1 MGMPSAG
8 GSRRGRRF
16 RPSAE
21 INVTPLVDVM
31 LVLLIIF
38 MVTAPMLTSGINVD
52 LPKSSAAPHN
62 VDVKPVNVS
71 VKEDGTIYLD
81 DHPVAEQDLVA
92 QLRERV
98 HDDQQQRIHV
108 RGDLRLSYGQVAR
121 IMAMIAGAGFKRIAL
136 DTREQPAGQ

>member
-1 MGMPSAG
+1 MGMSSAG
-8 GSRRGRRF
+8 GTRRGRRF

-52 LPKSSAAPHN
+52 LPKSSAALHN

-71 VKEDGTIYLD
+71 VKEDGTIFLNNT
-81 DHPVAEQDLVA
+81 PVAEQDLIA
-92 QLRERV
+92 QLKASV
-98 HDDQQQRIHV
+98 QDDQQQRIHI

-121 IMAMIAGAGFKRIAL
+121 VMAMIAGAGFKRIAL

>member
-1 MGMPSAG
+1 MSMPSAG

-62 VDVKPVNVS
+62 VDVKPVNIS

-81 DHPVAEQDLVA
+81 DHPVAEQNLVS
-92 QLRERV
+92 QLRER
-98 HDDQQQRIHV
+98 DQQQRIHV

-136 DTREQPAGQ
+136 DTREQPASQ